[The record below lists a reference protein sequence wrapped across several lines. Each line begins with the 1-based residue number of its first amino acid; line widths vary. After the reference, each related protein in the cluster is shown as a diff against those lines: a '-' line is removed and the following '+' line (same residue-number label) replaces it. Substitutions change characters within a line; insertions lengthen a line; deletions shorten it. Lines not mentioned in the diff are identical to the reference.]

1 VCEGSWGRIEQQ
13 QRRRRR
19 QQRKQGGQL
28 WVMPEQTLTALL
40 ATNKSHKAV
49 LFVVHLFVEH
59 GGMQTTSDVKGVT
72 S

>member
-1 VCEGSWGRIEQQ
+1 
-13 QRRRRR
+13 
-19 QQRKQGGQL
+19 
-28 WVMPEQTLTALL
+28 
-40 ATNKSHKAV
+40 V